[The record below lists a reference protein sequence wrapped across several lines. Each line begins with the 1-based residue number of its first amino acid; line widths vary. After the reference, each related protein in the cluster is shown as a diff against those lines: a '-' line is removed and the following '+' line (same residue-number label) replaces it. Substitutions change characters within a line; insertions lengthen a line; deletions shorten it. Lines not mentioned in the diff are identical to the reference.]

1 MQTDGDHA
9 RWVDNSNLAWALL
22 ALLNPAAES
31 SGMRVTSVLFIS
43 VVEEHPVKISFRQS
57 PAMIS

>member
-31 SGMRVTSVLFIS
+31 SGMRVISVLFIS
-43 VVEEHPVKISFRQS
+43 VVEEHSVNPRR
-57 PAMIS
+57 